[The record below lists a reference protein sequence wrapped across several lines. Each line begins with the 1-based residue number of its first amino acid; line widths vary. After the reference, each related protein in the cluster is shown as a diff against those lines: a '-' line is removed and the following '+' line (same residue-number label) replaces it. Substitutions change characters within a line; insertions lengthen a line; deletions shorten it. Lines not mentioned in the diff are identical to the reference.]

1 MTLTEPEVLR
11 HFSETNALRQGHF
24 VLRSGLH
31 SDRYFQ
37 AALLL
42 QHTKRA
48 AQLCGELARRF
59 AGVGIDLVISPAVG
73 GIVVGQEV
81 GRTLEVRA
89 IFAEKDDQSEM
100 ILRRGFEIGPGERV
114 LVAEDVITRGG
125 RVQQTLD
132 LVRRHGGVPVGG
144 AVLVDRSAGT
154 VDFGVPTESLAQL
167 ELAVFSAGDCPL
179 CRQGIPVEKPGSK

>member
-1 MTLTEPEVLR
+1 MELTEKEVLR
-11 HFSETNALRQGHF
+11 DFAETSALRQGHF

-31 SDRYFQ
+31 SGQYFQ

-42 QHTKRA
+42 QHTPRA
-48 AQLCGELARRF
+48 ARLCGELARRF
-59 AGVGIDLVISPAVG
+59 SRVSVDLVISPAVG

-81 GRTLEVRA
+81 GRALGVRA
-89 IFAEKDDQSEM
+89 IFAEKDEQSEM
-100 ILRRGFEIGPGERV
+100 ILRRGFEIALGERV

-132 LVRRHGGVPVGG
+132 LVRRHGGTPVGV
-144 AVLVDRSAGT
+144 AVLVDRSGGT

-167 ELAVFSAGDCPL
+167 ELTVFSPESCPL
-179 CRQGIPVEKPGSK
+179 CKQGIPIEKPGS